1 MSRLITTIVQLIL
14 FTVTAKL
21 VYLMFQDIKENGLN

>member
-14 FTVTAKL
+14 LTVTAKL
-21 VYLMFQDIKENGLN
+21 VYLMIQDIKENGLN